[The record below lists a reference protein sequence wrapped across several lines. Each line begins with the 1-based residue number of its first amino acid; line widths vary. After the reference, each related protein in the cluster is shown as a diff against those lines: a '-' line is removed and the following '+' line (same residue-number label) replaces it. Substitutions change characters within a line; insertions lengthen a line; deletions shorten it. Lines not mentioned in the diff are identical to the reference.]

1 MDIHKT
7 GNIVMLKILVSDD
20 HQLYREGLML
30 LASELG
36 DNIEFSQ
43 AGTYPETMNAITAG
57 EKFDLILV
65 DLKMPLMGEM
75 AGVASIVRECKNAQV
90 VVVSAYESRENVEK
104 AIEIGAAGFLPKSAP
119 ATVMLSAL
127 RLVIAGETYFP
138 AGLQN
143 GAPSVSLAAA
153 RAHSNAQSQTVY
165 ARLDLLTHRQRD
177 VLALVGEGRSNKDIA
192 DALGIS
198 EGTVKVHVG
207 AILKALGTTN
217 RTQAALIA
225 IDFGIAVPHHD
236 AAGIQRA

>member
-1 MDIHKT
+1 
-7 GNIVMLKILVSDD
+7 MLKILVSDD